1 MSVEPLLKP
10 FEAEATGGENPFE
23 SVKWVIIGAETGN
36 RKGKVTPEKEW
47 VDTICAAAD
56 DAHAAVFMKDSLLP
70 VMGEEN
76 MRRELPWERQEAA
89 HD

>member
-47 VDTICAAAD
+47 VDTICTAAD

-89 HD
+89 RD

>member
-1 MSVEPLLKP
+1 M
-10 FEAEATGGENPFE
+10 
-23 SVKWVIIGAETGN
+23 
-36 RKGKVTPEKEW
+36 TPEKEW
-47 VDTICAAAD
+47 VDPICAAAD